1 MASIPKGAHPT
12 TKGWI
17 HPRTGELLKAQKM
30 TEQQVS
36 DWWASQQAPLH
47 HIPEPAPAPAPQT
60 LTEAPSV
67 ERELTEEEVEHHY
80 GEDDHHSEWEE

>member
-1 MASIPKGAHPT
+1 MSIPKGAHPSPR
-12 TKGWI
+12 GWI

-30 TEQQVS
+30 TQAEIVE
-36 DWWASQQAPLH
+36 WWESQQAPLH
-47 HIPEPAPAPAPQT
+47 HIPEPAPQT

-80 GEDDHHSEWEE
+80 GEDEDHHIEEEE